1 MAAVGRRVVG
11 LDEERWQPRENGV
24 LCRKVWRQ
32 DLVTDWLD
40 TTGEYAR
47 DPSCS
52 SISCDWALT
61 HGEWAG
67 G

>member
-1 MAAVGRRVVG
+1 MAAVGRRVLG
-11 LDEERWQPRENGV
+11 LDEERWQLRENGV

-40 TTGEYAR
+40 TAGECAR

-52 SISCDWALT
+52 SISCD
-61 HGEWAG
+61 
-67 G
+67 